1 MFVQPFAFCNP
12 NALIRRL
19 RAGGQ
24 QVYNIVGNCIA
35 SDHRRSRLLAPL
47 RTVEAG
53 QSGTNLDGQKRHEV
67 RNGQHTLSSSAQGTY
82 GAESNPG
89 GRAVAKRKNSRLG
102 VFSYGAVLSGGV
114 PLCQSVTSK
123 AGIVDD
129 SLNGLCGSK

>member
-1 MFVQPFAFCNP
+1 MIQFISVLDSVVIP
-12 NALIRRL
+12 ALDS
-19 RAGGQ
+19 
-24 QVYNIVGNCIA
+24 VV
-35 SDHRRSRLLAPL
+35 SLL
-47 RTVEAG
+47 TV
-53 QSGTNLDGQKRHEV
+53 TNLDGQKRHEV

-82 GAESNPG
+82 GAEPNPR